1 MVTFTLHMLRYIY
14 IEHEMHIATKH
25 MVTHNCVGDIIP
37 PPGRPMPGGPERPE
51 HGPGMVAA
59 ASMVVSLVY

>member
-1 MVTFTLHMLRYIY
+1 
-14 IEHEMHIATKH
+14 MHIATKH
-25 MVTHNCVGDIIP
+25 MVTHNCVGYIIP
-37 PPGRPMPGGPERPE
+37 PPGRPMPGGAERSE